1 MGESEKNVVKKF
13 VIIAIA
19 ITLLTYIGY
28 QVYRMAYSPV
38 KIEIVR
44 EYTVE
49 DTVETDVFVAREEKY
64 ITNKKEGTI
73 ISVIDDGSRVAKNQ
87 EVAVVFSDTE
97 AADTYSRLRE
107 LETEIER
114 YKKLSSQS
122 DNYTFNIND
131 LDENID
137 IASMD
142 LVNSVW
148 KKDFSA
154 IDESINN
161 VRDQIVTRQIA
172 TGNNIDFNTK
182 LSALETEYK
191 ELSKKNAEHSSVVS
205 DSSGYYISGTDGL
218 EKIVDTAK
226 VKNLSVD
233 DIYGVLKSRAE
244 DVPDGAIGK
253 VVTDFTWYFLC
264 VVDANRT
271 GTLEVGDSITVNLPF
286 SAVNSVKA
294 TVYAINENTGD
305 KAAIILSCNLMNS
318 DISSLRHETAEL
330 VTNSYTG
337 LRVSATAIRV
347 NDDGEKGVFVQNGN
361 IIEFKKL
368 NIIYTSDDYVL
379 SSADSADDSFVR
391 LYDNVVTEGKDLYD
405 GKIVK

>member
-38 KIEIVR
+38 KTEIVR

-137 IASMD
+137 IAAMD

-148 KKDFSA
+148 KKNFSA
-154 IDESINN
+154 IDDGINN

-182 LSALETEYK
+182 LSALETEYN

-226 VKNLSVD
+226 VKDLSVD

-330 VTNSYTG
+330 VTDSYMG
-337 LRVSATAIRV
+337 LRVPATAIRV

-379 SSADSADDSFVR
+379 SSADSVDDSFVR

>member
-1 MGESEKNVVKKF
+1 MGEKEKNVVKKF
-13 VIIAIA
+13 AIIAA
-19 ITLLTYIGY
+19 ALTLLTYIGY

-38 KIEIVR
+38 ETEIAR

-49 DTVETDVFVAREEKY
+49 DTVETDVFVARNENY
-64 ITNKKEGTI
+64 ITNKKDGTI
-73 ISVIDDGSRVAKNQ
+73 ISVVDDGSRVAKNQ

-131 LDENID
+131 LDDNID
-137 IASMD
+137 TAAME

-148 KKDFSA
+148 KKDFTE
-154 IDESINN
+154 INENINN
-161 VRDQIVTRQIA
+161 VRDQVVTRQIA
-172 TGNNIDFNTK
+172 TGNSIDFETK
-182 LSALETEYK
+182 LKSLENEYN
-191 ELSKKNAEHSSVVS
+191 ELSKKNSSHTSVVS
-205 DSSGYYISGTDGL
+205 DTSGYYISGTDGL

-226 VKNLSVD
+226 VKDLSVD
-233 DIYGVLKSRAE
+233 DIYGVLKSKAE
-244 DVPDGAIGK
+244 DTPNGAIGK

-264 VVDANRT
+264 IVDSNRT
-271 GTLEVGDSITVNLPF
+271 GTLEVGDTITVNLPF
-286 SAVNSVKA
+286 SSVNSVKA

-305 KAAIILSCNLMNS
+305 KAAIVLSCNLMNS

-330 VTNSYTG
+330 VIDSYTG
-337 LRVSATAIRV
+337 LRVPATAIRV

-361 IIEFKKL
+361 IIEFRKL
-368 NIIYTSDDYVL
+368 NIVYTADDYVL
-379 SSADSADDSFVR
+379 SSADSNDDSFVR
-391 LYDNVVTEGKDLYD
+391 LYDNIVTKGKDLYD

>member
-1 MGESEKNVVKKF
+1 MGEKEKNVVKKF
-13 VIIAIA
+13 AIIAVA
-19 ITLLTYIGY
+19 LTLLTYIGY
-28 QVYRMAYSPV
+28 QVYKMAYSPV
-38 KIEIVR
+38 ETEIAR

-49 DTVETDVFVAREEKY
+49 DTVETDVFVARNENY
-64 ITNKKEGTI
+64 ITNEKDGTI
-73 ISVIDDGSRVAKNQ
+73 ISVVDDGSRVAKNQ

-131 LDENID
+131 LDDNID
-137 IASMD
+137 TAAIE

-148 KKDFSA
+148 KKDFTK
-154 IDESINN
+154 IDEDIND

-172 TGNNIDFNTK
+172 TGNSIDFETK
-182 LSALETEYK
+182 LESLESEYND
-191 ELSKKNAEHSSVVS
+191 LSKKNSSHTSVVS
-205 DSSGYYISGTDGL
+205 DTSGYYISGTDGL
-218 EKIVDTAK
+218 EKIVDIAK
-226 VKNLSVD
+226 IKDLSVD
-233 DIYGVLKSRAE
+233 DIYGILKSKAE

-264 VVDANRT
+264 VVDSNRT
-271 GTLEVGDSITVNLPF
+271 GTLEAGDTITVNLPF

-305 KAAIILSCNLMNS
+305 KSALVLSCNLMNS

-330 VTNSYTG
+330 VIDSYTG
-337 LRVSATAIRV
+337 LRVPSAAIRV

-361 IIEFKKL
+361 IIEFRKL
-368 NIIYTSDDYVL
+368 NIVYTADDYVL
-379 SSADSADDSFVR
+379 SNADSTDDSYVS
-391 LYDNVVTEGKDLYD
+391 LYDNIVTKGKDLYD

>member
-13 VIIAIA
+13 AIIAIA

-38 KIEIVR
+38 KTEIVR

-137 IASMD
+137 IAAMD

-148 KKDFSA
+148 KKNFSA

-172 TGNNIDFNTK
+172 TGNSIDFNTK

-218 EKIVDTAK
+218 ERIVDTAK
-226 VKNLSVD
+226 VKDLSVD

-330 VTNSYTG
+330 VTDSYTG
-337 LRVSATAIRV
+337 LRVPATAIRV

-379 SSADSADDSFVR
+379 SNADSTDDSFVR

>member
-1 MGESEKNVVKKF
+1 MGEKEKNVVKKF
-13 VIIAIA
+13 AIIAA
-19 ITLLTYIGY
+19 ALTLLTYIGY

-38 KIEIVR
+38 ETEIAR

-49 DTVETDVFVAREEKY
+49 DTVETDVFVARNENY
-64 ITNKKEGTI
+64 ITNKKDGTI
-73 ISVIDDGSRVAKNQ
+73 ISVVDDGSRVAKNQ

-131 LDENID
+131 LDDNID
-137 IASMD
+137 TAAMD

-148 KKDFSA
+148 KKDFTE
-154 IDESINN
+154 INENINN
-161 VRDQIVTRQIA
+161 VRDQVVTRQIA
-172 TGNNIDFNTK
+172 TGNSIDFETK
-182 LSALETEYK
+182 LKSFESEYND
-191 ELSKKNAEHSSVVS
+191 LSKKNSSHTSVVS
-205 DSSGYYISGTDGL
+205 DTSGYYISGTDGL

-226 VKNLSVD
+226 VKDLSVD
-233 DIYGVLKSRAE
+233 DIYGVLKSKAE

-264 VVDANRT
+264 IVDSNRT
-271 GTLEVGDSITVNLPF
+271 GTLEVGDTITVNLPF

-305 KAAIILSCNLMNS
+305 KSAIVLSCNLMNS

-330 VTNSYTG
+330 VIDSYTG
-337 LRVSATAIRV
+337 LRVPATAIRV

-361 IIEFKKL
+361 IIEFRKL
-368 NIIYTSDDYVL
+368 NIVYTADDYVL
-379 SSADSADDSFVR
+379 SSADSNDDSFVR
-391 LYDNVVTEGKDLYD
+391 LYDNIVTKGKDLYD

>member
-13 VIIAIA
+13 AIIAIA

-38 KIEIVR
+38 KTEIVR

-137 IASMD
+137 IAAMD

-148 KKDFSA
+148 KKNFSA

-172 TGNNIDFNTK
+172 TGNSIDFNTK
-182 LSALETEYK
+182 LSALEAEYK
-191 ELSKKNAEHSSVVS
+191 ELSKKNAEHASVVS

-226 VKNLSVD
+226 VKDLSVD

-286 SAVNSVKA
+286 SVVNSVKA

-330 VTNSYTG
+330 VTDSYTG
-337 LRVSATAIRV
+337 LRVPATAIRV

-379 SSADSADDSFVR
+379 SNADSTDDSFVR

>member
-244 DVPDGAIGK
+244 DVPNGAIGK